1 MAGRRLR
8 EHFAAAVL
16 CYASE
21 ERKRDGGGDGTYERT
36 KPSLRLYRS
45 CPRPAPPT
53 MKIPE
58 SASPAVDPSSHDA
71 VGLCYLSTGCRIART
86 IKLSGEQGV
95 RGAETRNVTV
105 NRQKRPNNEVAFLAR
120 AIGSLVDPLR
130 TVEIIKIRVSGIKT
144 VRLNRLRNNVDK
156 RRFIKWNI
164 GSSLFAWK
172 LNLILPQNYKD
183 FILYSVMSI

>member
-1 MAGRRLR
+1 MQHDTRCACKVLRIRHLVTWPGTMAGRRLR

-21 ERKRDGGGDGTYERT
+21 ERKGRGGGGKGGGGGDGT

-53 MKIPE
+53 MNPAN
-58 SASPAVDPSSHDA
+58 ASLAVDPNPHDA

-95 RGAETRNVTV
+95 RE
-105 NRQKRPNNEVAFLAR
+105 P
-120 AIGSLVDPLR
+120 
-130 TVEIIKIRVSGIKT
+130 
-144 VRLNRLRNNVDK
+144 
-156 RRFIKWNI
+156 RR
-164 GSSLFAWK
+164 GT
-172 LNLILPQNYKD
+172 
-183 FILYSVMSI
+183 